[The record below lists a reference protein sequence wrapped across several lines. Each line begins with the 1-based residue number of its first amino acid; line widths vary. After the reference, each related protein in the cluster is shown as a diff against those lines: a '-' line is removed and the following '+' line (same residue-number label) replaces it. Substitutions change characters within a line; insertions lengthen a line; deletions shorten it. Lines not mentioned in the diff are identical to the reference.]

1 MFKVK
6 TKPNSNKELL
16 EKISEREYIAQLKE
30 PAEKNKANIKL
41 ITLLAKNLKVPVKN
55 IKIKNLKSR
64 NKMIEI
70 LS

>member
-30 PAEKNKANIKL
+30 PAENNRANKKL
-41 ITLLAKNLKVPVKN
+41 INLISKELKISARN

-64 NKMIEI
+64 NKIIEI
-70 LS
+70 LD